1 MELAGDD
8 ERKSSLF
15 GTAHSLAV
23 QKFQEAKRKVSLKR
37 VLAIDDGDDTEDPEE
52 GDINIDDLVED
63 VEAGEGGG
71 DGKGNSAAEESP
83 ADQAETKAA
92 DTAPEKGTADCTA
105 SEQKPVNASFT
116 LVCMLNRENAF
127 IESC

>member
-37 VLAIDDGDDTEDPEE
+37 VLAIDDDDTEDPEE
-52 GDINIDDLVED
+52 GDIDIDGLVED
-63 VEAGEGGG
+63 VETGEVGG
-71 DGKGNSAAEESP
+71 DREGNTEAE
-83 ADQAETKAA
+83 AETKAVE
-92 DTAPEKGTADCTA
+92 TALEKGTADCTA

>member
-1 MELAGDD
+1 MELAGDA

-37 VLAIDDGDDTEDPEE
+37 VLAIDDGDDTEDAEE
-52 GDINIDDLVED
+52 ADIDVDDLLED
-63 VEAGEGGG
+63 VGTAEGKKDSEAEG
-71 DGKGNSAAEESP
+71 SPP
-83 ADQAETKAA
+83 ADPAETKAE

-105 SEQKPVNASFT
+105 SEQKPVNASYT
-116 LVCMLNRENAF
+116 LVCMLNRENVF
-127 IESC
+127 IPYC

>member
-37 VLAIDDGDDTEDPEE
+37 VLAIDDDDTEDPEE
-52 GDINIDDLVED
+52 GDIDIDGLVED
-63 VEAGEGGG
+63 VETGEVGG
-71 DGKGNSAAEESP
+71 DVEGNTEAE
-83 ADQAETKAA
+83 AETKAVE
-92 DTAPEKGTADCTA
+92 TAPEKGTADCTA

>member
-37 VLAIDDGDDTEDPEE
+37 VLAIDDGDDTEDAEE
-52 GDINIDDLVED
+52 GDIDIDDLIED
-63 VEAGEGGG
+63 VETAEGKK
-71 DGKGNSAAEESP
+71 DSEAEGSP
-83 ADQAETKAA
+83 ADQAETKAV

-105 SEQKPVNASFT
+105 SEQKPVNASYI
-116 LVCMLNRENAF
+116 LVCMLNRVDKVF
-127 IESC
+127 IQCC

>member
-37 VLAIDDGDDTEDPEE
+37 VLAIDDDDTEDPEE
-52 GDINIDDLVED
+52 GDIDIDGLVED
-63 VEAGEGGG
+63 VETGEVGG
-71 DGKGNSAAEESP
+71 DGEGNTEAE
-83 ADQAETKAA
+83 AVTKAVE
-92 DTAPEKGTADCTA
+92 TAPEKGTADCTA

>member
-37 VLAIDDGDDTEDPEE
+37 VLAIDDDDTEDPEE
-52 GDINIDDLVED
+52 GDIDIDGLVED
-63 VEAGEGGG
+63 VETGEV
-71 DGKGNSAAEESP
+71 GNTEAE
-83 ADQAETKAA
+83 AETKAVE
-92 DTAPEKGTADCTA
+92 TALEKGTADCTA

>member
-52 GDINIDDLVED
+52 GDIDIDDLVED
-63 VEAGEGGG
+63 VETAEVGG
-71 DGKGNSAAEESP
+71 DGKAP
-83 ADQAETKAA
+83 ADQAETKAE

-105 SEQKPVNASFT
+105 SEQKPVNASYT
-116 LVCMLNRENAF
+116 LVCMLNTGNL
-127 IESC
+127 